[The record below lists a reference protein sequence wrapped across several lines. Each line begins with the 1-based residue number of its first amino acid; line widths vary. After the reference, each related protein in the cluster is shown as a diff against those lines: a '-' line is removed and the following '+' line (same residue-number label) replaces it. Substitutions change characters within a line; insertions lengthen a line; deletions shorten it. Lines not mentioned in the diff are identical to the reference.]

1 MNGLT
6 FSDFFPDKWLK
17 PADLNGDEMCFT
29 MRGLTREKVG
39 KEQEERTVLEWV
51 DDDVKPLILNRTNG
65 KIIRSLYGD
74 HIPDWRGRKVLL
86 YETTVEAFGETHN
99 VIRVR
104 DRVPEQTPATA

>member
-1 MNGLT
+1 MNGNT

-29 MRGLTREKVG
+29 IRGLTRQKVG

-65 KIIRSLYGD
+65 KTIRELYGD
-74 HIPDWRGRKVLL
+74 NISDWRGRPVLL
-86 YETTVEAFGETHN
+86 YETTIEAFGETHD

-104 DRVPEQTPATA
+104 ETAPGQTPPPA